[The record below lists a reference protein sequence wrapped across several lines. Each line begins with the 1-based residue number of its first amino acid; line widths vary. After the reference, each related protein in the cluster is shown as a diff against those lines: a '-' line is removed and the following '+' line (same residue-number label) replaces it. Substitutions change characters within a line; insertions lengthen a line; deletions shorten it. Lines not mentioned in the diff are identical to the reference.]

1 MNDSMRDFHTS
12 LCNLVDHLED
22 LIDAVNETRKQFE
35 GSLPTIEQ
43 MAGIAKI
50 PYDKIDPEMRDLI
63 RAMNEYDCIE
73 TTGCC
78 FGHGTDLAAS
88 VIFNL
93 YDEEDGWGDLRYNIL
108 SVNECLDYAN
118 IEVSERFYLDGL
130 GILRSDWV
138 LRIEAHPRNKEV
150 NIAEEDRV
158 GLFKTKAIAELV
170 KMLEEDSK

>member
-1 MNDSMRDFHTS
+1 MKDSLS
-12 LCNLVDHLED
+12 VLGIALCNLSDHLEGMTR
-22 LIDAVNETRKQFE
+22 AVNEVRKCFE
-35 GSLPTIEQ
+35 DSLPTIEE
-43 MAGIAKI
+43 MAGIAEI

-63 RAMNEYDCIE
+63 RVMNEYDCVE

-93 YDEEDGWGDLRYNIL
+93 YEEEDGWGDLRYNIL
-108 SVNECLDYAN
+108 SVNERLDYAN
-118 IEVSERFYLDGL
+118 IEVSERFYLDGR
-130 GILRSDWV
+130 GNLRSNWV